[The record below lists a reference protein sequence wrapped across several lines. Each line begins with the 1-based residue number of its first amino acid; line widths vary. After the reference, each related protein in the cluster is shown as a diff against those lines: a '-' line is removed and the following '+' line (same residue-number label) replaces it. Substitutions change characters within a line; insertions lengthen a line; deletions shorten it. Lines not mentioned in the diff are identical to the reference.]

1 MGDSEDTSVGR
12 LRGPR
17 HTVIDEGP
25 REPREVCAVSL
36 VFQPGEGGGT
46 GDVLRGSQGSPRDTA
61 WAEGSAAALGV
72 VPVGIPRS
80 DVSEA
85 LSQQVAQRVGDRG
98 AMALSMESRRT
109 ARGQPHLTVDTS
121 QEKRTTVRRHGSTLA
136 IRTHGL
142 AGDRR
147 KTPLFGARREPKH
160 TSCDLYGIDC
170 TRLLFYQRLTRGLSF
185 FTKNSGLDCARRIT
199 RTERVGLR

>member
-1 MGDSEDTSVGR
+1 MGHSEDTSVGR

-61 WAEGSAAALGV
+61 WAEGSAAAALGV

-109 ARGQPHLTVDTS
+109 ARGQAPSDGRHLARGAHHSPTTQLHPRHPHAWAGRRQEENTVVWGS
-121 QEKRTTVRRHGSTLA
+121 QRA
-136 IRTHGL
+136 
-142 AGDRR
+142 
-147 KTPLFGARREPKH
+147 
-160 TSCDLYGIDC
+160 
-170 TRLLFYQRLTRGLSF
+170 
-185 FTKNSGLDCARRIT
+185 
-199 RTERVGLR
+199 